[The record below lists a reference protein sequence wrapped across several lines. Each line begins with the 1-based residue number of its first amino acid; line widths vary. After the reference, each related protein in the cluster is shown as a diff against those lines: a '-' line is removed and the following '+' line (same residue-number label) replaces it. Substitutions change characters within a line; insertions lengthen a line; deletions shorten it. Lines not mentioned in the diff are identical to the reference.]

1 LAQDFCSSCQQLC
14 IRAPALP
21 RQATT
26 TMQLSAK
33 NVLIGLGSAAGAAAV
48 LYFLLREDNS
58 PEGAELAAALEEEAE
73 KKGNK
78 PELTREALLEILQ
91 EWGETQ
97 QSVQRLMKA
106 LGSEI
111 KDQQLTF
118 EKAYARVKEV
128 MPADPL
134 ASRGLAFEDLE
145 APLQHF
151 HMKGDMEVLET
162 FQRVVVNGGQD
173 PTKPPEVSASA
184 KDISI
189 ERIGE
194 INTFMLQ
201 ELQKIVAHYKSLP
214 DKASLDK
221 QAVGATCRVL
231 LDAKVEE
238 KFGIQQSDMEGAIHA
253 NADKLKENP
262 SFLATYTQMQQAM
275 ESI

>member
-1 LAQDFCSSCQQLC
+1 
-14 IRAPALP
+14 
-21 RQATT
+21 
-26 TMQLSAK
+26 MQLSAK
-33 NVLIGLGSAAGAAAV
+33 NVLIGLGSAAGAAAL

-58 PEGAELAAALEEEAE
+58 PEGAELAAALEKEAD
-73 KKGNK
+73 KKANK
-78 PELTREALLEILQ
+78 PELNRETLLEILKD
-91 EWGETQ
+91 WGETQ
-97 QSVQRLMKA
+97 QNVQKLMKA

-118 EKAYARVKEV
+118 EKAYERVKEV
-128 MPADPL
+128 MPEDPL

-184 KDISI
+184 KNITIDQ
-189 ERIGE
+189 IGE
-194 INTFMLQ
+194 INSFMLQ
-201 ELQKIVAHYKSLP
+201 ELQKIVTHYQGLP
-214 DKASLDK
+214 NKASMDK

-231 LDAKVEE
+231 LDSKVEE
-238 KFGIQQSDMEGAIHA
+238 KFGIVQADMEGAIHA

-262 SFLATYTQMQQAM
+262 AFLATYTQMQQAM
-275 ESI
+275 ESL